1 MAAQVVAGAQTTKI
15 NSSGSSA
22 TGVTF
27 TTKGP
32 DGKRHVGA
40 GPQAPVLS
48 RPPRCKLRAWVLF
61 PLSGGALVR
70 APGSCSHRHLHRAAM
85 RCSFI
90 LHLASLRCTPP

>member
-40 GPQAPVLS
+40 YPQAPL
-48 RPPRCKLRAWVLF
+48 L
-61 PLSGGALVR
+61 
-70 APGSCSHRHLHRAAM
+70 PGSPHRRPQVPVLCPVSADVRLCSWQLPLNPTPSTIGSSSHCHLHSAR
-85 RCSFI
+85 I
-90 LHLASLRCTPP
+90 